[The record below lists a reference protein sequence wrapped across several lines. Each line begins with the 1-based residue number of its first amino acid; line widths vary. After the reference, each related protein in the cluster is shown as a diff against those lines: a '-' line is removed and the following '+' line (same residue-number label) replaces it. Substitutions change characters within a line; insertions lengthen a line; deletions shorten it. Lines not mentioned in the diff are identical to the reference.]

1 MTIRESY
8 EGCRDLNIVF
18 QRMGM
23 PSCKVFAEIRYSS
36 KIFCN
41 LTTGLNDFTQFIAD
55 NITDNEVKNFLLQN
69 TDKFDLDWN
78 IEHYPDNTVIRGA
91 SIKTACQLS
100 SGKTVYIS
108 VSLEYSL
115 E

>member
-8 EGCRDLNIVF
+8 EGCRDLNHVF

-36 KIFCN
+36 KIFCD
-41 LTTGLNDFTQFIAD
+41 LTTSLDDFTQFIAD
-55 NITDNEVKNFLLQN
+55 KITDNEVKNFLLQN
-69 TDKFDLDWN
+69 TDKFDLEWN

-91 SIKTACQLS
+91 STKIACPLS
-100 SGKTVYIS
+100 SGKIVYIS